1 MSALAKQLKDEI
13 SRSAN
18 RHVRQSLT
26 AMKRSLAQQRK
37 ENATLKRRVS
47 AMERALMQLAKG
59 AGVEASAPSKG
70 GRKKVR
76 FSASGFASLR
86 KKLGINAA
94 QTAALLGV
102 SDQSVYKWEQ
112 GKVRPRAA
120 QLEGIVALRK
130 TGKRAVHKRLA
141 ELAQA
146 Q

>member
-26 AMKRSLAQQRK
+26 GMKRSLAQQRK

-70 GRKKVR
+70 ARNKVR
-76 FSASGFASLR
+76 FSATRFASLR

-94 QTAALLGV
+94 QIAALLGV